1 MSDYKGFIEL
11 NENEF
16 SDFYS
21 YEKVSTAIYENEY
34 VIVANELY
42 CYQNKFFR
50 RVGYPTIENKW
61 TNKINTKDIYQ
72 RAAVDMLEDRTSKVK
87 VLRGVYGS
95 GKDYLMFNKAL
106 SLVENGEFDKIIFIR
121 PNVTLANVPQ
131 IGFLPNGIEDKLSWT
146 LAPLYDKVGGED
158 GIDALVRKDMLEM
171 VPLLFIRGRSFEK
184 CIIYVTEGQNIDS
197 EIAKVLLGRVGEN
210 SELWINGDSHQTD
223 NRIFDKDNGITKMVD
238 RLRGNELFA
247 YIYLPTTH
255 RSKVANL
262 ANLLDDEDENE
273 IQIS

>member
-1 MSDYKGFIEL
+1 MSEYKGFIEL
-11 NENEF
+11 KEEEF
-16 SDFYS
+16 SDFYTHNTVN
-21 YEKVSTAIYENEY
+21 EEIFENEY
-34 VIVANELY
+34 LIVSNELY

-50 RVGYPTIENKW
+50 RVGYLTIENKW
-61 TNKINTKDIYQ
+61 VNKINTKDIYQ

-87 VLRGVYGS
+87 ILRGVYGS

-106 SLVENGEFDKIIFIR
+106 SLIEAGEFEKIIFIR

-158 GIDALVRKDMLEM
+158 GVDQLVRKGILEM
-171 VPLLFIRGRSFEK
+171 IPLLFIRGRSFENS
-184 CIIYVTEGQNIDS
+184 IIYVTEGQNIDS
-197 EIAKVLLGRVGEN
+197 EIAKVLLGRVGNN

-238 RLRGNELFA
+238 RLKGNSLFA
-247 YIYLPTTH
+247 YMYLPTTH
-255 RSKVANL
+255 RSDVANL
-262 ANLLDDEDENE
+262 ANLLDD
-273 IQIS
+273 QS